1 MNIWSTVLESLKK
14 RVSPQAY
21 NDWLRPTYEI
31 SQDEKQVRVKV
42 PNDRFREH
50 IKDQYI
56 PLIEDILAQRDL
68 QHIHID
74 FVTDGGPTQLSL
86 HHEEKKETE
95 ISVRPPL
102 NPRYSFEEFVAG
114 PFNQFAHAAAQAV
127 AFNLSRAYNPL
138 FIYGG
143 SGLGKTHLLHA
154 IGWSAFNSNPKM
166 RLIYIST
173 EEFTNE
179 FIKSLRLERTQA
191 FREKYRSADLLL
203 VDDIH
208 QLQGKAQ
215 TQEEFFHTFNA
226 LYENQKQLVMASD
239 MLPREI
245 PGLRERLHSR
255 FQSGLIADIQE
266 PDVETKVAILHKK
279 AQKVG
284 AYLADDVAWFI
295 ASRVKNN
302 IRTMEGCLNRML
314 AMHSLTGRAIN
325 LQLAKE
331 VLKPLINTEDRVI
344 TPDFIME
351 IVAQYYQLK
360 ADDLKSKDNSRKI
373 VMPRQVSMYLCK
385 QMTELSL
392 PEIGRVFGGKHHST
406 VIHSVNKIQESL
418 KRDPILQNEINTL
431 IETIKTT

>member
-1 MNIWSTVLESLKK
+1 M
-14 RVSPQAY
+14 
-21 NDWLRPTYEI
+21 
-31 SQDEKQVRVKV
+31 KV

-56 PLIEDILAQRDL
+56 PLIEDILAQREL

-86 HHEEKKETE
+86 HHEEKKEIE
-95 ISVRPPL
+95 IPVRPPL

-127 AFNLSRAYNPL
+127 AVNLSRAYNPL

-154 IGWSAFNSNPKM
+154 IGWSAFNTNPKM

-191 FREKYRSADLLL
+191 FREKYRNADLLL

-226 LYENQKQLVMASD
+226 LYE
-239 MLPREI
+239 I
-245 PGLRERLHSR
+245 
-255 FQSGLIADIQE
+255 
-266 PDVETKVAILHKK
+266 
-279 AQKVG
+279 
-284 AYLADDVAWFI
+284 
-295 ASRVKNN
+295 KN
-302 IRTMEGCLNRML
+302 
-314 AMHSLTGRAIN
+314 SW
-325 LQLAKE
+325 
-331 VLKPLINTEDRVI
+331 
-344 TPDFIME
+344 
-351 IVAQYYQLK
+351 
-360 ADDLKSKDNSRKI
+360 
-373 VMPRQVSMYLCK
+373 
-385 QMTELSL
+385 
-392 PEIGRVFGGKHHST
+392 
-406 VIHSVNKIQESL
+406 
-418 KRDPILQNEINTL
+418 
-431 IETIKTT
+431 